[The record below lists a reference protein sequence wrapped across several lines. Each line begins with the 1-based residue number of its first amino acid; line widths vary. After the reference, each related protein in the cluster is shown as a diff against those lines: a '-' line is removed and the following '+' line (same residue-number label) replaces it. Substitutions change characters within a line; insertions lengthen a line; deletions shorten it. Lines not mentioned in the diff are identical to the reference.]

1 MILYVI
7 LFAIL
12 FIGPILLAWFRGDQ
26 ILDALAAR
34 QRHRL
39 KHKRIRATRALP
51 IREAVTT
58 ALLDAESRRDQ
69 IDERIGDAL
78 AAFRQVTEDGRE
90 LAVHQA
96 ATAAL
101 DDVEQVVLSRESQ
114 FAAYLDLACL
124 QSETLD
130 VMLQEIELLRD
141 MAEFDR
147 GSEGQSPAVAH
158 LMASIEQATLKRV
171 EIDQKLNHFGS
182 FQSRKQSGSGFD
194 ATVI

>member
-1 MILYVI
+1 MIYYVI

-12 FIGPILLAWFRGDQ
+12 FIGPILLAWFGGDQ
-26 ILDALAAR
+26 ILDALATR
-34 QRHRL
+34 QKHRL
-39 KHKRIRATRALP
+39 KRKRIRATRALP
-51 IREAVTT
+51 VREAVTE
-58 ALLDAESRRDQ
+58 ALLNAELRRDQ

-114 FAAYLDLACL
+114 FGAYLDLACL

-130 VMLQEIELLRD
+130 VMLHEIKLLRD

-147 GSEGQSPAVAH
+147 GSEGRSPAVAH
-158 LMASIEQATLKRV
+158 LMANIEQATQKRV
-171 EIDQKLNHFGS
+171 EIDQKLHRFGS
-182 FQSRKQSGSGFD
+182 SQSQNQSGSGFD
-194 ATVI
+194 ATVV